1 MTEDDVQ
8 KDWRDNRK
16 TDVMLRISHDLASG
30 DLAGFTLPEH
40 IQKALDFLG
49 VATEGPQAGQEMSA

>member
-30 DLAGFTLPEH
+30 DLIGFTLPEH

-49 VATEGPQAGQEMSA
+49 AATVDSQAGQEMSS